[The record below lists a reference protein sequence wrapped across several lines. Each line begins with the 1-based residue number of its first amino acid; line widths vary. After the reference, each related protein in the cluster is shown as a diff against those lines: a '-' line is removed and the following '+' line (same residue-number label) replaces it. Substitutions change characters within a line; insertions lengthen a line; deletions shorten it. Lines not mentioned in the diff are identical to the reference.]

1 MTCVVATTLQALY
14 DLCGG
19 HYTAGT
25 SCQVWWP
32 LHCRHCMTC
41 VVATTLHALH
51 HLCGGHYTL
60 QALHDLC
67 GGHYTAGTA

>member
-1 MTCVVATTLQALY
+1 MTCLVATTLQALHDLCGGHNTVGTSCPVWWPLHCRHYMTCVVATTLY
-14 DLCGG
+14 
-19 HYTAGT
+19 
-25 SCQVWWP
+25 
-32 LHCRHCMTC
+32 
-41 VVATTLHALH
+41 ALH